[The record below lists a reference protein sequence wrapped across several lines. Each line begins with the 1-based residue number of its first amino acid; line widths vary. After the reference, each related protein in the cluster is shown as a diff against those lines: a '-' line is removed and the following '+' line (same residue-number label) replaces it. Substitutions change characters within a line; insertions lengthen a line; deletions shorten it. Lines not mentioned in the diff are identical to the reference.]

1 MADDIRVSWAIGTTD
16 VSALGAGLGRWVEE
30 GTTAVAVS
38 PHSLDGLLQDKILP
52 RRPRGLRDLQ
62 TILLLLD
69 DNVDRGVFI
78 VNRLRGLATLTSL
91 GGHRWLCCLL

>member
-1 MADDIRVSWAIGTTD
+1 MST
-16 VSALGAGLGRWVEE
+16 LGAGLGWRVEK
-30 GTTAVAVS
+30 GAAAVAVP
-38 PHSLDGLLQDKILP
+38 PHALDRLLMDEILP

-78 VNRLRGLATLTSL
+78 INRLRGLATLTSL
-91 GGHRWLCCLL
+91 GDHGWLCCLL